1 MGKNLTIKG
10 GENRFWLCQNILYNV
25 LVLLIKCSSHLM
37 GSHESMCW
45 WKELLELAE
54 TFPCF
59 SGAFS
64 LAKWRSAFV
73 YMAQDLPGV
82 FSLAGQQCT
91 KVLGSS
97 VPSRSFSC
105 TRLIQVFTD
114 PPHWHCPPS
123 VPVWSEKRPLT
134 APFPRDVILFCP
146 HFGGPLPWY
155 RQAKSCKSEI
165 PVQPDLCVWF
175 LVLPDQF

>member
-25 LVLLIKCSSHLM
+25 LVLLIKCLSHLM

-54 TFPCF
+54 MFPCF

-64 LAKWRSAFV
+64 PAKRRSAFI
-73 YMAQDLPGV
+73 YMAQDLSGV

-105 TRLIQVFTD
+105 IRLIQVFTGTVLHQSQCD
-114 PPHWHCPPS
+114 LRKDLSLFLFPS
-123 VPVWSEKRPLT
+123 CFVL
-134 APFPRDVILFCP
+134 ILVVHSP
-146 HFGGPLPWY
+146 GTGLDL
-155 RQAKSCKSEI
+155 AKSCRSEI

-175 LVLPDQF
+175 LVLPVQF